1 MWLFYMRLLSWLSQM
16 QLQPCFCKLKW
27 VCLTFLPSHICAVKQ
42 RKKIVLIVCKKVT
55 AVEKGATAASRLH
68 LLLYCIVKKIPVNF
82 KFGSFALNWS
92 SRANEMPQRKA
103 MKSLPVLLA
112 QKFCKTS
119 KTWFYKLPAAIFP
132 IFYQK
137 RINNVLNFIRSW
149 NL

>member
-1 MWLFYMRLLSWLSQM
+1 MWLFYMRLLSRLSQM

-27 VCLTFLPSHICAVKQ
+27 VCLTFLRSHICAIKQ

-112 QKFCKTS
+112 QKFCKKMFS
-119 KTWFYKLPAAIFP
+119 FSLMYKQCSFLSLFW
-132 IFYQK
+132 
-137 RINNVLNFIRSW
+137 VLSYLFIRV
-149 NL
+149 LFFC